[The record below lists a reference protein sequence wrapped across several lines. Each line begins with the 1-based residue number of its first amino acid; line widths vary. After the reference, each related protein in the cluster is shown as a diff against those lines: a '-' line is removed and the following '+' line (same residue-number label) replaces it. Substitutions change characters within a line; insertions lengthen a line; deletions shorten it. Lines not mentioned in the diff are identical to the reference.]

1 MPRPG
6 DREPAAGREDAD
18 GNIWFTV
25 AQAAAFLGASSCQ
38 TIYSWERRGHLDR
51 DAAPTDEHGRRIYSQ
66 AQIAAA
72 ARATRKNAAAIR
84 RVA

>member
-1 MPRPG
+1 MARPG

-18 GNIWFTV
+18 GNVWFTV
-25 AQAAAFLGASSCQ
+25 AQAAAFLSASRQ
-38 TIYSWERRGHLDR
+38 TIYSWERRGHLNR

-72 ARATRKNAAAIR
+72 VRATRQNTVAIR